1 MTDTPG
7 PQDRRKVAGI
17 ILAAGQGKRLKS
29 DFPKVLHPAAGR
41 PLIAHVL
48 DSLGGIELDDRV
60 VVTSTQKDVISDAI
74 AAAGF
79 PDGIRYVVQDPPAG
93 TGDATRVALGSMEL
107 KDVDVLVVPGDHPLI
122 ARRTLRALIEIHQT
136 NKAAVT
142 VLTAHVKNPAGYGR
156 VIRQSDGRVE
166 RIIEERD
173 ADEYQRS
180 INEVNA
186 GIYVFDAEKLVR
198 ALDKTGSENSQS
210 EYYLTDVIEVF
221 NEDNEEVI
229 AHLTDSPG
237 DEIGVNSRAQL
248 SRVGELIRQRT
259 CERWLDQGV
268 SIVDI
273 STTYIDASVDIG
285 KDTTI
290 HPFTFLEGNTKI
302 GPRAQIGPQ
311 ARIVDTEIGDEA
323 VVSFAVVRGSKIGPQ
338 TSVGPFASI
347 RPGTVLERGAKVG
360 TFVETKQTTLG
371 EDSKANHLAY
381 LGDADIGRDVNIGA
395 GSITCNWD
403 GRQKHKTVIED
414 EAYIGSDT
422 MMVAPV
428 KIGKRAAT
436 GAGSVVRGEVPDEAL
451 AVGVPARVIEG
462 KGNRMAPVTDNEDE
476 DDEADN

>member
-1 MTDTPG
+1 VSRSVT
-7 PQDRRKVAGI
+7 GI
-17 ILAAGQGKRLKS
+17 VLAAGQGKRLKS

-48 DSLGGIELDDRV
+48 DSLSQVELRDRV
-60 VVTSTQKDVISDAI
+60 IVTSTQQEAISDAVVSC
-74 AAAGF
+74 GY
-79 PDGIRYVVQDPPAG
+79 PEGVRYVVQDPPAG
-93 TGDATRVALGSMEL
+93 TGDATRVALDSL
-107 KDVDVLVVPGDHPLI
+107 DVSDLDVLVVPGDHPLI
-122 ARRTLRALIEIHQT
+122 ARRTLHALIRIHQE
-136 NKAAVT
+136 NDAAAT

-156 VIRQSDGRVE
+156 VIRRPDGQVE
-166 RIIEERD
+166 RIVEERD

-186 GIYVFDAEKLVR
+186 GIYIFDAAKLAA
-198 ALDKTGSENSQS
+198 ALEKTGRTNAQN

-221 NEDNEEVI
+221 RADDEEVI

-259 CERWLDQGV
+259 CEKWLDEGV

-273 STTYIDASVDIG
+273 STTYIDATVDIG

-290 HPFTFLEGNTKI
+290 HPFTFLEGNTTI

-311 ARIVDTEIGDEA
+311 ARIVDTEIGEEA
-323 VVSFAVVRGSKIGPQ
+323 VVSFAVVKGSRIGPQ

-381 LGDADIGRDVNIGA
+381 LGDADIGRGVNIGA

-403 GRQKHKTVIED
+403 GREKHKTVIED

-451 AVGVPARVIEG
+451 AVGVPARVLEG
-462 KGNRMAPVTDNEDE
+462 KGNRMAQGTDDE
-476 DDEADN
+476 DVQQGE